1 MSGFKINFKLQ
12 TPEKIKPF
20 GKKPNYSL
28 RWFGL
33 TDGLL
38 WIEVEIGR
46 ASCRERVCMFV

>member
-12 TPEKIKPF
+12 APEKIKPF

-38 WIEVEIGR
+38 WIEVGAQTLYEYGEH
-46 ASCRERVCMFV
+46 AQ